1 MPGID
6 LATARIPLLT
16 EEEKHAAEV
25 RVAMDTARRAGAGLA
40 RYKIELFFAHTR
52 SAHGASAGAVSL
64 WESGA
69 ELHGGGDAKIYLCPG
84 RSLRLSDCEALIPD
98 RANAYGFLACPSCKN
113 VWRADQVHGE
123 ILAKL
128 APPAWAELL
137 VRMFQKLGCTADVVL
152 KYPREDLRAASTKEQ
167 ARQRM
172 GEHLA
177 RARAARV
184 AVIYPLARILADTQ
198 NGGDLYARFLA
209 FLRA

>member
-1 MPGID
+1 MSAVD
-6 LATARIPLLT
+6 LACAQVPKVT
-16 EEEKHAAEV
+16 EEEEHAASA
-25 RVAMDTARRAGAGLA
+25 RVAMHVAARAAAGLA
-40 RYKIELFFAHTR
+40 RYKVELFFAHTR
-52 SAHGASAGAVSL
+52 AAHGPSAGAISL

-84 RSLRLSDCEALIPD
+84 RSLGVSECDAVIPD
-98 RANAYGFLACPSCKN
+98 RANAYGFLACPSCKK

-128 APPAWAELL
+128 APSGWAELL
-137 VRMFQKLGCTADVVL
+137 VRMFQKLGCTADIVL
-152 KYPREDLRAASTKEQ
+152 KYPREDLRAASAKEQ

-184 AVIYPLARILADTQ
+184 TACYPLARILADTQ
-198 NGGDLYARFLA
+198 SGGDLYARFLA